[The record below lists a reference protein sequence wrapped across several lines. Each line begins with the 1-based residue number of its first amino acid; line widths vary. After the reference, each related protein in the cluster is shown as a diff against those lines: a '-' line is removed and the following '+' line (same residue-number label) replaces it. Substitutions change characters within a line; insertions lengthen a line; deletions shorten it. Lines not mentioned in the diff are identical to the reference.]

1 MGCNVVNDISIDRIL
16 VPLDFISA
24 KRVQVG
30 DTLDVS
36 VNFNGCGKAVKR
48 VYRVMTV
55 DRVNEI
61 ASCVLIREFE
71 IRV

>member
-1 MGCNVVNDISIDRIL
+1 MVDDISVERIL

-30 DTLDVS
+30 DKLTVS
-36 VNFNGCGKAVKR
+36 INLNGYGTSVQR
-48 VYRVMTV
+48 VYRVMVV

-61 ASCVLIREFE
+61 ASCVLERELE

>member
-1 MGCNVVNDISIDRIL
+1 MVETSQIDHII

-30 DTLDVS
+30 DTIS
-36 VNFNGCGKAVKR
+36 VNINLNGFRRAVQR

-61 ASCVLIREFE
+61 AGCQLVREYE

>member
-1 MGCNVVNDISIDRIL
+1 MVDTSQINRII

-30 DTLDVS
+30 DTIA
-36 VNFNGCGKAVKR
+36 VNINLNGFRRAVQR

-61 ASCVLIREFE
+61 ASCELLREL
-71 IRV
+71 RYWRD

>member
-1 MGCNVVNDISIDRIL
+1 MVDDISVERIL

-30 DTLDVS
+30 DKLTVAINLNGYGTS
-36 VNFNGCGKAVKR
+36 VQR
-48 VYRVMTV
+48 VYRVMVV

-61 ASCVLIREFE
+61 ASCVLVKEVE

>member
-1 MGCNVVNDISIDRIL
+1 MVDDISVERIL

-30 DTLDVS
+30 DKLTVAINLNGYGTS
-36 VNFNGCGKAVKR
+36 VQR
-48 VYRVMTV
+48 VYRVMVV

-61 ASCVLIREFE
+61 ASCVLERELE